1 MKTSM
6 AVASKG
12 RIADVNQE
20 ELTKIGPKIDDVLS
34 ICLASFDSLRDM
46 AFKFQYEQA
55 AEKAAYQSG
64 ETKPDPMTQL
74 MHVLQRMVDLT
85 LGTARAVYDQTLLEW
100 RRRKGEGDANSP
112 ASQLASSQS
121 MTSPE
126 VLRNSSVE
134 DFAAG
139 SLAWIERGSHLSLLS
154 LEVLSSVLLAHHYL
168 RKDLQKYMLDFNA
181 LDYLE
186 KVFSMERDHELCYF
200 PEGFKTEC
208 MRLIANLTHNN
219 VDVNVALVKRD
230 TFLFNILSATQID
243 EENPGMVEWAE
254 FAIRNICESSAAARE
269 KIRKLAPQGVTDQS
283 RGILAGRCSYSFSS
297 SGKVQLHTQKPP
309 LD

>member
-1 MKTSM
+1 MKPSM
-6 AVASKG
+6 TVSSKG
-12 RIADVNQE
+12 RIADVNQD

-55 AEKAAYQSG
+55 AEKAAYQSC

-100 RRRKGEGDANSP
+100 RRRKCEREADSP
-112 ASQLASSQS
+112 TLQLSSSQS
-121 MTSPE
+121 MLSPG

-134 DFAAG
+134 DFTEG

-168 RKDLQKYMLDFNA
+168 RKDLQKYMLDYNA

-219 VDVNVALVKRD
+219 VDVNAAIAERD
-230 TFLFNILSATQID
+230 TFLFNILSATKID

-254 FAIRNICESSAAARE
+254 FAIRNICESSSAARD
-269 KIRKLAPQGVTDQS
+269 KIRKLAPQGVTDES
-283 RGILAGRCSYSFSS
+283 RTILAGRCGYSLSS
-297 SGKVQLHTQKPP
+297 SGKVQLHTQKPR
-309 LD
+309 LN

>member
-1 MKTSM
+1 M
-6 AVASKG
+6 AVSSKG

-20 ELTKIGPKIDDVLS
+20 ELAKIGPKVDDVLS
-34 ICLASFDSLRDM
+34 ICLASFDSLRGM

-64 ETKPDPMTQL
+64 ERKPDSMTQL
-74 MHVLQRMVDLT
+74 MHVLQRMIDLT

-100 RRRKGEGDANSP
+100 RRRKCKGGEADSP
-112 ASQLASSQS
+112 TSQLASLQS
-121 MTSPE
+121 ITSPD

-134 DFAAG
+134 EVAEG
-139 SLAWIERGSHLSLLS
+139 SFAWIERGCHLSLLS
-154 LEVLSSVLLAHHYL
+154 LEVLSSALLAHHSL
-168 RKDLQKYMLDFNA
+168 RKNLQKYMLDLNA

-208 MRLIANLTHNN
+208 MRLIANFTHNN
-219 VDVNVALVKRD
+219 LEVSAALAERD

-254 FAIRNICESSAAARE
+254 FAIRNICESSPAARD
-269 KIRKLAPQGVTDQS
+269 KLRKLAPQGFTEQS
-283 RGILAGRCSYSFSS
+283 RAILSGRCSYSFSS
-297 SGKVQLHTQKPP
+297 NGKVQLHPKKSR